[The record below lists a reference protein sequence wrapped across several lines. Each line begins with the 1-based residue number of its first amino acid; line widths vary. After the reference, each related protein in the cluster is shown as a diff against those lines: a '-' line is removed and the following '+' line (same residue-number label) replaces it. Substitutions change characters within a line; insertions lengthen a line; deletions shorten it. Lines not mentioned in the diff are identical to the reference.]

1 MTRPI
6 IQIQN
11 AETGEDIVREMN
23 DDEFAAWQV
32 GKSDRDSAQAKAI
45 RADRDSRIA
54 ATDWKVLKALELGNP
69 SNFELALY
77 RQNLRDI
84 TAQEGFPWSVVW
96 PTEPV

>member
-6 IQIQN
+6 IQIHN
-11 AETGEDIVREMN
+11 AETGVNTVREMN
-23 DDEFAAWQV
+23 DDEFSAWQA
-32 GKSDRDSAQAKAI
+32 GQADRDAAQAENV

-69 SNFELALY
+69 SDFELALY

-84 TAQEGFPWSVVW
+84 TTQEGFPWSVVW
-96 PTEPV
+96 PIESV